1 MLRLWIPLQK
11 RQRESFQTAPNQKDH
26 STATEEKCQRMPDCG
41 SLLGCRRSKE
51 GGGLVKACEVA
62 GNWREL
68 GACYVPVEGDQ
79 PGYGEMVALAVR
91 CTGPRLSV
99 LLDIDALHVI
109 RHVPAARPSSQAGG
123 SAMSKEAA
131 KEEEEVE
138 LLRCQIN
145 EWYPKF
151 KTHTIRTLFHPL
163 PQPFIR
169 YLLGL
174 HPHRDAAGADDHDDG
189 DDDGG
194 DDASSSDAPPFLL
207 PRPTSGRDPL
217 PRPTLGVDPT
227 SLLDCSQ
234 LSDDDEE
241 NEEADPAPSFPD
253 LEEAVERSIAS
264 LGGAAFPKLNWSA
277 PKDATWISADG
288 TLRCSSFTDVALLL
302 HSSDSVAHDL
312 SSQPAASD
320 SASSPFVFYLALRK
334 WYPSLRPEMEFR
346 CFVRH
351 RRLVAI
357 SQREVTNFYPSLLDR
372 YHRLLPLIRDLFSEV
387 IRPGFESQNYTFD
400 VYVTSDGRVKLIDFN
415 PWRAFT
421 LPLLFTWEELEEE
434 AFTSDDEEE
443 EEIGKEHER
452 KRDVEFRIVESQCG
466 VRPGLKTA
474 VPYDYL
480 DTGEGSGWDQFLKRA
495 DEELRKQ
502 TQSTSRDGDKA

>member
-1 MLRLWIPLQK
+1 
-11 RQRESFQTAPNQKDH
+11 
-26 STATEEKCQRMPDCG
+26 
-41 SLLGCRRSKE
+41 
-51 GGGLVKACEVA
+51 
-62 GNWREL
+62 
-68 GACYVPVEGDQ
+68 
-79 PGYGEMVALAVR
+79 
-91 CTGPRLSV
+91 
-99 LLDIDALHVI
+99 
-109 RHVPAARPSSQAGG
+109 
-123 SAMSKEAA
+123 MSKEAA
-131 KEEEEVE
+131 KEEEEEEEEVE

-163 PQPFIR
+163 TQPFIR

-174 HPHRDAAGADDHDDG
+174 HPHRDAAGADDH
-189 DDDGG
+189 DDGG

-302 HSSDSVAHDL
+302 HSSDSIAHDL

-434 AFTSDDEEE
+434 AFTSDDDEE